1 MIYCFVYYSI
11 LKLCKKYKIYIYL
24 KIYKNTGGNN
34 GVTEYTRNELRAYI
48 GVRSQQGNSR
58 LTGQLLTGQNIT
70 PVELDSLGLNFEM
83 SPTSMLKIK
92 FLKRFYNLYNVHYY

>member
-1 MIYCFVYYSI
+1 MLLYILFNFKIMYFNLKTYY
-11 LKLCKKYKIYIYL
+11 

-58 LTGQLLTGQNIT
+58 LTGQLLTGQNIA
-70 PVELDSLGLNFEM
+70 PVELDSLGLNFDM
-83 SPTSMLKIK
+83 SPTSTFKIK
-92 FLKRFYNLYNVHYY
+92 LLKQIYNLYYY